1 MQKRTAMRAIAMLV
15 SVELVFAC
23 FVPMPMLREAQ
34 AQVDGEQAADS
45 RSSAKEESP
54 EEESF
59 SIPEGVE
66 YEPDEMIVVVSTD
79 ASTEEVEEALAQVPD
94 VSSSSVEEE
103 QLASGIVTVPLEPG
117 TSVEDAVNDT
127 LEAAPGVIV
136 GCQPNY
142 IYHLMDAEDVVDLEE
157 TDDEEPIVDVGPV
170 DEVDSAVEP
179 NETAASQAGVQPI
192 DAGGDERSDAGLMDV
207 SPTLQ
212 AADDSTNES
221 VNDPSAAS
229 QWALKSVRA
238 YDAWSISRCEGSVAV
253 AVLDTGFQLD
263 HEDLVDNIIPGS
275 AYNAHAANTGQG
287 STDDLT
293 PPSKNYNHG
302 THVAGTIG
310 AVANNGKGVAGVSYN
325 AKLVPVKVFNDD
337 GEATTAS
344 VVMGYDYVLGRAESD
359 NIRVINLS
367 VGAKYHTDSFSDS
380 VLIGK
385 VRQAYERGIVT
396 VAAACNS
403 NSSTGDAP
411 FYAYPSDDESIV
423 SVMNLR
429 GTQVD
434 EGDDASGAYDVE
446 LGTTSNYN
454 VSGQGGEHT
463 HKGKNISAPGTSI
476 LSTINNNL
484 YGSSTGTS
492 NATPVVAGVL
502 ALEFAANS
510 SLTADE
516 AVDILYH
523 SAHDIGDAG
532 WDEKYGHGEVD
543 AYAAVRMA
551 QSGAVQADANGL
563 GEVSMRLNVPDGGL
577 VYDRSAKE
585 PDVEV
590 MLEDAQGVVTT
601 LVRDVDFEVTYANNV
616 ESGMMSAT
624 VAGIG
629 SYAGAFCETLHA
641 TIGRR
646 QLTANMVTLSSSV
659 WDYDARP
666 VRPAVTKVK
675 DGDVTLVEDVDYEG
689 SVTYS
694 HNQDA
699 GTGFAVVAGMG
710 NYEGEAVK
718 EFTILPRS
726 VNYSKVTLELDEE
739 SFTYDGKEHK
749 PGVTLRHER
758 KTAVSGELI
767 YELEEGKDY
776 TLAYEDN
783 VNVGTGKVVI
793 TGIGNYKDV
802 RIATFTIEPPASDPI
817 PEPSFVRQNL
827 VLTGQIGLTVFVDL
841 PETDRID
848 WSQSKMAFHVGHAGS
863 RRERDVEVPFDANFR
878 DSTKKY
884 YGFTVPVSS
893 VEMAEP
899 VTATLHYGDGL
910 TLTKEGISVKRYVE
924 GFEDSASS
932 FDDDTVSLVHAVADY
947 GHWVQP
953 FLSASNHWSLGDG
966 EGQYMAM
973 DTFYASGYD
982 SSAVASVLGDHVL
995 SAEIEGTSVTATS
1008 ASLVLESET
1017 SLDFVLTTVDGVKP
1031 TITTATLGGKSVP
1044 ASKLS
1049 VTRVGSRWR
1058 VRIAGIRGWQLA
1070 DPIVV
1075 TGDCGGEFVLKGSG
1089 YAYVKLLLGA
1099 EAHAQDGGHDAA
1111 CALVAYAQ
1119 AELAYRAAHP

>member
-1 MQKRTAMRAIAMLV
+1 MHKRTAMRAIAMLV

-34 AQVDGEQAADS
+34 AQVDGGSAADS
-45 RSSAKEESP
+45 RSVAKGESP
-54 EEESF
+54 EEEPF
-59 SIPEGVE
+59 SIPDGVE
-66 YEPDEMIVVVSTD
+66 YEPDEMIVVVSAD
-79 ASTEEVEEALAQVPD
+79 ASAEEVEEALAQVPD

-136 GCQPNY
+136 DCQPNY

-157 TDDEEPIVDVGPV
+157 TDDEESIAGGESIE
-170 DEVDSAVEP
+170 EVVSAVEP
-179 NETAASQAGVQPI
+179 VKAIEPQAGVGSIDEEGAEQP
-192 DAGGDERSDAGLMDV
+192 DAVLMDV
-207 SPTLQ
+207 LPTLH

-221 VNDPSAAS
+221 VNDPSVAK

-337 GEATTAS
+337 GDATTSS
-344 VVMGYDYVLGRAESD
+344 VAKGYDYVLGRAESD

-367 VGAKYHTDSFSDS
+367 VGVAYDTDSFSDN

-463 HKGKNISAPGTSI
+463 RKGKNISAPGTSI
-476 LSTINNNL
+476 FSTITKDA
-484 YGSSTGTS
+484 YGNSTGTS
-492 NATPVVAGVL
+492 NAAPVVSGVL
-502 ALEFAANS
+502 ALEFAINP
-510 SLTADE
+510 SLTVDE

-563 GEVSMRLNVPDGGL
+563 GEVSMRLIVPDGGL

-590 MLEDAQGVVTT
+590 TLEDAQGVATT
-601 LVRDVDFEVTYANNV
+601 LVRDVDFEVAYANNV
-616 ESGMMSAT
+616 ESGTMSAT

-641 TIGRR
+641 TIERR
-646 QLTANMVTLSSSV
+646 QLTADMVTL
-659 WDYDARP
+659 
-666 VRPAVTKVK
+666 VTKVE
-675 DGDVTLVEDVDYEG
+675 DDDVTLVKGVDYKD
-689 SVTYS
+689 SATYS
-694 HNQDA
+694 NNQDA
-699 GTGFAVVAGMG
+699 GTGFAVVAGKG
-710 NYEGEAVK
+710 NYGGEAVK
-718 EFTILPRS
+718 EFTIRPRS
-726 VNYSKVTLELDEE
+726 VNYSKVTLELDGEN
-739 SFTYDGKEHK
+739 FTYDGKEHR

-776 TLAYEDN
+776 TLTYEDN
-783 VNVGTGKVVI
+783 VNAGTGKVVV
-793 TGIGNYKDV
+793 TGRGNYKDV

-817 PEPSFVRQNL
+817 PEPSFVKQNL

-841 PETDRID
+841 PETDEVD
-848 WSQSKMAFHVGHAGS
+848 WSQSKMTFHVGHAGG
-863 RRERDVEVPFDANFR
+863 RRERDVEVPFDADSR

-910 TLTKEGISVKRYVE
+910 TLTKEGISVKGYVE
-924 GFEDSASS
+924 RFEKYASS
-932 FDDDTVSLVHAVADY
+932 FDADTVSLVHAVADY

-953 FLSASNHWSLGDG
+953 FLSASNGWSLGDG
-966 EGQYMAM
+966 EDQYMAM

-982 SSAVASVLGDHVL
+982 SSAVT
-995 SAEIEGTSVTATS
+995 SALEGHTMSKEVEGSSVTKVS
-1008 ASLVLESET
+1008 ASLALESET
-1017 SLDFVLTTVDGVKP
+1017 SLDFTLTTEGSVKP
-1031 TITTATLGGKSVP
+1031 TVTTATLGGEPVP
-1044 ASKLS
+1044 ASRLS
-1049 VTRVGSRWR
+1049 VAKVGDRWR
-1058 VRIAGIRGWQLA
+1058 VRVAGIRGWQLA
-1070 DPIVV
+1070 EPVVV
-1075 TGDCGGEFVLKGSG
+1075 TGDCGGRFVLTASG
-1089 YAYVKLLLGA
+1089 YAFANALLGA

-1119 AELAYRAAHP
+1119 AELAYRAVHS